1 MARIKKQSDS
11 KEKKASDRSIRL
23 KAALQAN
30 LQRRKKQ
37 SKLRQEDAKTKKDI
51 DKDLSLIHI

>member
-1 MARIKKQSDS
+1 MARVLKQSDS
-11 KEKKASDRSIRL
+11 KEKKAIDRSMRL

-37 SKLRQEDAKTKKDI
+37 SKLRQEDAKSPM
-51 DKDLSLIHI
+51 DKDN

>member
-1 MARIKKQSDS
+1 MARVRKQTDS
-11 KEKKASDRSIRL
+11 KEKKAFDRSMRL

-37 SKLRQEDAKTKKDI
+37 SKLRQEDTKSPM
-51 DKDLSLIHI
+51 DKDN

>member
-37 SKLRQEDAKTKKDI
+37 SKLRQEDEKTKKDI
-51 DKDLSLIHI
+51 DKDN